1 MTELTSKALQKL
13 LELRSRAKGVSTDT
27 RADLR
32 DQIFIAL
39 QGANFDGNTFVNTA
53 LTAGALHAIT
63 SDVTLEGHPNVTVV
77 QDTLQALHHFARAYR
92 NTWSCPVL
100 AMTGSNGKTTTKELI
115 RDVMATKFQVHAT
128 PGNFNNHIGVPLT
141 LLNAPARPEFVVV
154 EMGANHQK
162 EIETLAQIALPCHGY
177 ITNIGLAHLEGF
189 GGEDGVYRGKKELF
203 DHLKRTKGTAF
214 VQSSDAK
221 VMKAAEGIAHQVEV
235 PHMNW
240 SWKALKQGGAMV
252 SSPQGDTFPVNL
264 EGRYNLS
271 NVIAALTIGKHFG
284 VPAELAISAL
294 SQYIPVNHR
303 SQAVET
309 AHNWVLLDAY
319 NANPS
324 SMAHAVGDFLER
336 HHPHPLLILGDMAEL
351 GDVSAQAHENLVAIV
366 AKSEAA
372 LWTVGKWFGKVHA
385 RAPRPGWTHF
395 SRCEDALTHLEET
408 PLRGRQILIKGS
420 RSIGLERLMP
430 NL

>member
-1 MTELTSKALQKL
+1 
-13 LELRSRAKGVSTDT
+13 
-27 RADLR
+27 
-32 DQIFIAL
+32 
-39 QGANFDGNTFVNTA
+39 
-53 LTAGALHAIT
+53 
-63 SDVTLEGHPNVTVV
+63 
-77 QDTLQALHHFARAYR
+77 
-92 NTWSCPVL
+92 
-100 AMTGSNGKTTTKELI
+100 
-115 RDVMATKFQVHAT
+115 
-128 PGNFNNHIGVPLT
+128 
-141 LLNAPARPEFVVV
+141 
-154 EMGANHQK
+154 
-162 EIETLAQIALPCHGY
+162 
-177 ITNIGLAHLEGF
+177 
-189 GGEDGVYRGKKELF
+189 
-203 DHLKRTKGTAF
+203 
-214 VQSSDAK
+214 
-221 VMKAAEGIAHQVEV
+221 
-235 PHMNW
+235 
-240 SWKALKQGGAMV
+240 MV

-385 RAPRPGWTHF
+385 RAPRLGWTHF